1 MRESNKSQSE
11 FLIFPQRLTNFE
23 IQRYD
28 NEPKFDGTFLEIIYL
43 K

>member
-1 MRESNKSQSE
+1 MRERSKSQSD
-11 FLIFPQRLTNFE
+11 FLMLPHRLTNFE

-28 NEPKFDGTFLEIIYL
+28 NEPKFDGTFLEITYL